1 MGKARVMTSYIKYTP
16 EVANDW
22 KQAQAD
28 VQKDYPYQFRRV
40 LDASTSSQMQSKLWL
55 VNQLDYFEVKKVAII
70 GGWFCQ
76 YLAELLICDGAQLVH
91 NFEIDE
97 DVKTISYKYNKRHK
111 EVGKYQCSIKD
122 VMYKPLRRKDN
133 PNVDLDPDYQF
144 DTVINTSC
152 EHMFPMKRFIDLN
165 RDYINPLYVLQS
177 TSDDQYDD
185 HINCVNSPEEL
196 AEQAGIE
203 PVHLD
208 TLELNNGM
216 KRFMAVGYDSRS

>member
-1 MGKARVMTSYIKYTP
+1 
-16 EVANDW
+16 
-22 KQAQAD
+22 
-28 VQKDYPYQFRRV
+28 
-40 LDASTSSQMQSKLWL
+40 
-55 VNQLDYFEVKKVAII
+55 
-70 GGWFCQ
+70 
-76 YLAELLICDGAQLVH
+76 
-91 NFEIDE
+91 
-97 DVKTISYKYNKRHK
+97 
-111 EVGKYQCSIKD
+111 
-122 VMYKPLRRKDN
+122 MYKPLRRKDN

-165 RDYINPLYVLQS
+165 RDYINPLYILQS